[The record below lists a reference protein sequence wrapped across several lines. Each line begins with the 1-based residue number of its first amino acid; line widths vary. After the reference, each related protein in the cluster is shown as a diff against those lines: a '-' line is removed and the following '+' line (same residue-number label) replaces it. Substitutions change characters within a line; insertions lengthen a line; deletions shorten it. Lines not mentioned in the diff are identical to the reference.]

1 MIFPHLRLSINSL
14 KANKLRSFLT
24 MLGIIIGVFSVIT
37 LISIGEGVRSEVGK
51 QIDNFGSNLIMVI
64 PGKIDTEEG
73 INPASLAGQSTLT
86 MEDKDDVESIN
97 GLLETDAVTL
107 VNGVAMRDD
116 KQSVGSFVVGA
127 GLYLEELMSKH
138 VEYGRW
144 FNQNDLDNTA
154 SVVVLDYVAKENLFP
169 GEDAESVIGKKI
181 NIVKKELEVIGIME
195 KQEETDSFLG
205 GSTPFDNL
213 IAIPNTLSFEINGN
227 ELLHRIFTRAEN
239 SEIVDEKIE
248 EIKSALLENHDELED
263 FSILTQEDM
272 LNLFND
278 VLAIITSAIGGIAAI
293 SLIVGGIGIMNIM
306 LVSVT
311 ERTKE
316 IGIRKAV
323 GATDGNILVQFL
335 IEASLLSLLGG
346 LIGFILSY
354 GASLIID
361 YNFGIPTAITLEAIL
376 MAVGISIGVGIIFG
390 IAPATKAARKNPIEA
405 LRYE

>member
-1 MIFPHLRLSINSL
+1 MIFPHLRLSISSL
-14 KANKLRSFLT
+14 RANKLRSFLT

-64 PGKIDTEEG
+64 PGKIDAEEG
-73 INPASLAGQSTLT
+73 INPATLAGQSTLT
-86 MEDKDDVESIN
+86 MNDRDTIDSID
-97 GLLETDAVTL
+97 GLLDTDAVTL
-107 VNGVAMRDD
+107 VSGVAMRDD
-116 KQSVGSFVVGA
+116 KQSLGSFIVGA
-127 GLYLEELMSKH
+127 GLHLEELMSKH

-144 FNQNDLDNTA
+144 FEQDDLDNA
-154 SVVVLDYVAKENLFP
+154 ANVVVVDYVVKENLFP
-169 GEDAESVIGKKI
+169 DEEAESVIGQKI
-181 NIVKKELEVIGIME
+181 TIVKKELEVIGIME
-195 KQEETDSFLG
+195 KQEETDSFLS

-213 IAIPNTLSFEINGN
+213 IAIPNSLSFEINDN

-248 EIKSALLENHDELED
+248 EIKSALLENHEGLED
-263 FSILTQEDM
+263 FSVLTQEDM

-346 LIGFILSY
+346 LVGFILSY
-354 GASLIID
+354 GVSLIID